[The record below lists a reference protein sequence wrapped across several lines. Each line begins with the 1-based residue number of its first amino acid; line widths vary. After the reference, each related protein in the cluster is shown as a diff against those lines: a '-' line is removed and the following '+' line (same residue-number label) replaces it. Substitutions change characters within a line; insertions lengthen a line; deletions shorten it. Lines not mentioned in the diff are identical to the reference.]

1 MFVAD
6 VGKPRANLQ
15 NLLWIT
21 SISSALEG
29 NQTSHAY
36 SAIGLTS
43 VSKRW
48 DNIRGEGY
56 FRRAADLMSEN
67 NALLTCAARVR
78 MAGLSE
84 PLADISKP
92 KYLYSLVTWISTP
105 LRKMCTGFIDLP
117 GLVKGIILV
126 LMRLMFKSHVAQYS
140 LSRSTASCKS
150 WVDSDRRTRSSAN
163 NNNRSLE

>member
-67 NALLTCAARVR
+67 NALLACAARVR

-84 PLADISKP
+84 PLADISP
-92 KYLYSLVTWISTP
+92 NT
-105 LRKMCTGFIDLP
+105 C
-117 GLVKGIILV
+117 IL
-126 LMRLMFKSHVAQYS
+126 
-140 LSRSTASCKS
+140 
-150 WVDSDRRTRSSAN
+150 W
-163 NNNRSLE
+163 